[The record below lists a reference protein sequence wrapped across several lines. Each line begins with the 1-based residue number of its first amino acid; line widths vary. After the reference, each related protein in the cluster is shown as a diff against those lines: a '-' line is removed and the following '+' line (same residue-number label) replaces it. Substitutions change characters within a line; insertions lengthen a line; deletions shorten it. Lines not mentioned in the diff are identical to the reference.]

1 MSGVYDFQGE
11 AQSTYV
17 KGADREVYKDDLG
30 GGWVEYAL
38 GANVKLTETTYS
50 YVDFE
55 RTSGGDVEE
64 NWRWNVGLRT
74 VF

>member
-1 MSGVYDFQGE
+1 M
-11 AQSTYV
+11 
-17 KGADREVYKDDLG
+17 
-30 GGWVEYAL
+30 EYAL

-55 RTSGGDVEE
+55 RTSGGDIEE